1 MMGITYSVA
10 WILWLLNMIWGNKE
24 DSILFKLF
32 ILTSYGLVLAPVVVL
47 VLEYVAYQSYGNA
60 A

>member
-1 MMGITYSVA
+1 
-10 WILWLLNMIWGNKE
+10 MIWGNKE

-32 ILTSYGLVLAPVVVL
+32 ILTSYGLVLAPVAVL